1 MAVKAVVL
9 SMSNPMH
16 TITLLLFATMR
27 ALIGE
32 RKIMLEIPAQSRVQD
47 LRVLLGER
55 YPHAALAIKA
65 TLFSVNREFATDD
78 ELIPDGAEVAV
89 FPHVSGG

>member
-1 MAVKAVVL
+1 MSEAV
-9 SMSNPMH
+9 N

-32 RKIMLEIPAQSRVQD
+32 RKIILEIPAQSRVRD
-47 LRVLLGER
+47 LRALLTDR
-55 YPHAALAIKA
+55 YPGAALAIKA
-65 TLFSVNREFATDD
+65 TLFSVNREFATDE

>member
-1 MAVKAVVL
+1 
-9 SMSNPMH
+9 MSEPLN

-32 RKIMLEIPAQSRVQD
+32 RVIILDIPTQSRVRD
-47 LRVLLGER
+47 LRTLLSER
-55 YPHAALAIKA
+55 YPDAALAIKA
-65 TLFSVNREFATDD
+65 TLFSVNREFATD
-78 ELIPDGAEVAV
+78 EVLIPDGAEVAV

>member
-1 MAVKAVVL
+1 MSEAV
-9 SMSNPMH
+9 N

-32 RKIMLEIPAQSRVQD
+32 RKMILEIPAQSCVRD
-47 LRVLLGER
+47 LRALLTER
-55 YPHAALAIKA
+55 YPDAALAIKA
-65 TLFSVNREFATDD
+65 TLFSVNREFATDE

>member
-1 MAVKAVVL
+1 M
-9 SMSNPMH
+9 N

-32 RKIMLEIPAQSRVQD
+32 RKMTLEIPPNSHVRD
-47 LRVLLGER
+47 LRAQLSEH
-55 YPHAALAIKA
+55 YPHAAQALKV
-65 TLFSVNREFATDD
+65 TLFSINREFATDE
-78 ELIPDGAEVAV
+78 ELIPAGAEVAI

>member
-1 MAVKAVVL
+1 MNDTL
-9 SMSNPMH
+9 N

-32 RKIMLEIPAQSRVQD
+32 RKLILEIPAQSRVLD
-47 LRVLLGER
+47 LRVLLCDR
-55 YPHAALAIKA
+55 YPDAALAIKG
-65 TLFSVNREFATDD
+65 TLFSVNREFATD
-78 ELIPDGAEVAV
+78 EALIPDGAEVAV